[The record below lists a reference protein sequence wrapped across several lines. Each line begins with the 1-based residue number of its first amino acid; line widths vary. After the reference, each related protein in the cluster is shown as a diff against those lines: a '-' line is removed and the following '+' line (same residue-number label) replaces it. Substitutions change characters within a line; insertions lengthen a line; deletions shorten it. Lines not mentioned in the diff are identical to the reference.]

1 MGGLFAVE
9 VAVTR
14 VAWVG
19 VATLCL
25 LGSGCRDV
33 DPPRMAPTAQE
44 RPPLQ
49 EAPRNEPR
57 EEGMRK
63 EAPEPLLM
71 EMWVTRPTVRPSGYR
86 ILADGTWWDYR
97 DFDLVLALD
106 PSTQEATTRRIRV
119 EEGWWDSECRLSPK
133 ELAKLKDTI
142 RASGVMELPSETP
155 PSPGGVIGGSDVYY
169 TFQIDGRRHRIHYLE
184 GGDEVPP
191 QIDDVEELASKVI
204 FNSQQRR
211 LRDRGEDHSPLVD
224 F

>member
-1 MGGLFAVE
+1 
-9 VAVTR
+9 
-14 VAWVG
+14 
-19 VATLCL
+19 
-25 LGSGCRDV
+25 
-33 DPPRMAPTAQE
+33 
-44 RPPLQ
+44 
-49 EAPRNEPR
+49 
-57 EEGMRK
+57 MRK
-63 EAPEPLLM
+63 EAPEILLM

-86 ILADGTWWDYR
+86 ILADGTWWQYTDFRYIKSDNPDISGSRYR
-97 DFDLVLALD
+97 KA
-106 PSTQEATTRRIRV
+106 AI
-119 EEGWWDSECRLSPK
+119 EEGWWDSECRLSPQ
-133 ELAKLKDTI
+133 ELARLKDTI